1 MRYLE
6 LKQVLWLHRRLIET
20 SGGALGVRDMATLES
35 AITQPMM
42 SVGGVDAYPGLIDK
56 AAALCFSLVCNHPF
70 VDGNKRI
77 GHAAAEVFL
86 LLNGHGGNELKALTR
101 ELHHRTEMFLCVCD
115 WYRMARDV
123 YPQIFQQ
130 PGEHADSR
138 VAVRLSATESGRA
151 SPSLLRSSLK

>member
-6 LKQVLWLHRRLIET
+6 LKHVLWLHRRLIE
-20 SGGALGVRDMATLES
+20 SSSGALGIRDMATLQS
-35 AITQPMM
+35 AIAQPMM

-86 LLNGHGGNELKALTR
+86 LLHGHEIAADVDEQEQLFLRLAAGEVS
-101 ELHHRTEMFLCVCD
+101 RTEL
-115 WYRMARDV
+115 
-123 YPQIFQQ
+123 
-130 PGEHADSR
+130 
-138 VAVRLSATESGRA
+138 VRWLEAHVVMSGTET
-151 SPSLLRSSLK
+151 